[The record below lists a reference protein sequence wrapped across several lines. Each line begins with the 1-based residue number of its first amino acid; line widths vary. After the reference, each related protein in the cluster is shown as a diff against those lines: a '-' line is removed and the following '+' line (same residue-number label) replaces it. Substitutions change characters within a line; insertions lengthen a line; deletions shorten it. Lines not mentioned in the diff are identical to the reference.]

1 MKKILKDMKLNSL
14 ISVLHIIL
22 VLGVMGIVILFIQ
35 RDMLMQFLGL
45 RPRIDEIKNEDL
57 IMSVVAL
64 GMLLFALWLLLK
76 GMSGSL
82 QKEVKAFI
90 FGLNA
95 AEQEQLLMDYENA
108 WRGSRTIRIGRKY
121 TYVLDGG
128 KGIYPNS
135 DIIWIYE
142 WKEARRSNGVT
153 SHNYYFNLY
162 VLGKDEPDIIG
173 TTQKTYPGILEYYK
187 NNFSHIVVGDSDEN
201 RYLYRNDRDK
211 FMHLRYYNDRT

>member
-1 MKKILKDMKLNSL
+1 MKQILKDMKLNSL

-22 VLGVMGIVILFIQ
+22 VLGGMGIVILFIQ

-45 RPRIDEIKNEDL
+45 RPRIDAIKNEDL
-57 IMSVVAL
+57 IMSVIAL

-90 FGLNA
+90 ATLNA

-108 WRGSRTIRIGRKY
+108 WRGSRTIRIGQKY

-142 WKEARRSNGVT
+142 WKETRRSNGVT

-173 TTQKTYPGILEYYK
+173 TTQKAYSGILEYYK